1 MTPRDPLPDRA
12 LAEEMDA
19 GDDLAP
25 FRDRFVIPD
34 SSIIYFDGNSLGR
47 LPKATADR
55 IRRAVEEE
63 WGDRLIRSWDEGWQ
77 DLAARVGDRI
87 GTELLGAR
95 PGEVIVSDSTT
106 VNFYKLCSAALDA
119 RPGRRVIVTDWD
131 NFPTDR
137 YVLEGLAAAR
147 GLTIRWLDAHPLD
160 GLRTATVAAAL
171 DEEVALATFS
181 HVAYRT
187 AAIAD
192 MATITSL
199 IHGVGALSIWDL
211 SHSVGA
217 IPVDLTG
224 IGADLAVGC
233 TYKYLNGGPGAPAFL
248 YVRSELQGELRQ
260 PIWGWW
266 GRRDPFEM
274 GPGYEGA
281 QGIRAYTSGTPA
293 ILSLAAVEAGVEMV
307 VEAGIGRIRTKGVA
321 LTGYAAELWE
331 RWLVPAGFTLASP
344 RYEGHRGSHVLLQ
357 HPRARPLFEAL
368 MERGI
373 VPDYREPNGIRV
385 GLAPLTTRFV
395 DVHDGLYALAGLAAK
410 PLG

>member
-12 LAEEMDA
+12 PAEALDA
-19 GDDLAP
+19 ADELAP

-34 SSIIYFDGNSLGR
+34 PSVIYFDGNSLGR
-47 LPKATADR
+47 LPKATV
-55 IRRAVEEE
+55 RRMRDVVERE

-87 GTELLGAR
+87 GTSLLGAR
-95 PGEVIVSDSTT
+95 PGEVIVADSTT

-119 RPGRRVIVTDWD
+119 RPGRRFVVTDRD

-147 GLTIRWLDAHPLD
+147 GLTIRWID
-160 GLRTATVAAAL
+160 GDPVDGPTPAQVAAAL
-171 DEEVALATFS
+171 DEDVALATFS

-192 MATITSL
+192 MAAITGS
-199 IHGVGALSIWDL
+199 IHDAGALSLWDL
-211 SHSVGA
+211 SHSVGS

-224 IGADLAVGC
+224 SGADLAVGC

-266 GRRDPFEM
+266 GRRDLFGM

-281 QGIRAYTSGTPA
+281 PGIRASTSGTPA
-293 ILSLAAVEAGVEMV
+293 ILSLAAVEAGVEMIAQ
-307 VEAGIGRIRTKGVA
+307 AGIDRIRAKGMA
-321 LTGYAAELWE
+321 LTGYAAALWE
-331 RWLVPAGFTLASP
+331 RWLAPAAFTLASQ
-344 RYEGHRGSHVLLQ
+344 RDAGDRGSHVLLQ
-357 HPRARPLFEAL
+357 HARARPLFEAL
-368 MERGI
+368 LERGI

-395 DVHDGLYALAGLAAK
+395 DVHEGFHALACLAAE
-410 PLG
+410 